1 MFMCLLWK
9 SIQDESAMPGMNI
22 ASLLRR
28 LRLLQ
33 SKKRRLRMIAL
44 IIISIDLLA
53 AIALWI
59 LRTQSRYMF

>member
-1 MFMCLLWK
+1 
-9 SIQDESAMPGMNI
+9 MPGMNI